1 MKELLRLVG
10 FRRLLAGQAVSSFG
24 DWMGTLA
31 LMYFVL
37 KLSGSTTAIG
47 GVLVLRLLPS
57 AVGAPLAA
65 RAITRWNRRR
75 VMMAADLIRAVMA
88 ALLPIVPWLGWVFF
102 WAFAMEV
109 ASLAFLPAR
118 DSSVPVL
125 IGERDDP
132 DRPAA
137 GRLALANGL
146 VMGFYYA
153 MVPLGAAA
161 FGLVHL
167 ASGKGAWTGHWEYVA
182 VFWVDA
188 ASYVVSFFAIRSLP
202 DLGPDP
208 AAVRAAE
215 DAARASGGTVRH
227 GLTSALRIQFV
238 REILLAV
245 GIVALGLGALFS
257 LGVVF
262 VREVLHA
269 GPLGFGALVG
279 LFGVGFV
286 VGLALLRGRT
296 DANLPAQMRIG
307 IAGQGLVIV
316 AMGLFASL
324 TVAYLAAFLFGM
336 AATTALVSSITHLQD
351 GLTGNVRDVALTAF
365 HGTLRFGLAVA
376 ALITGA
382 VADVLKGDE
391 YHLGPLGSVD
401 PIQLVLI
408 GSGGIAL
415 LGSFLIRSHPDD
427 APPAAG
433 PDDGPAANA

>member
-1 MKELLRLVG
+1 MRELLRLDG
-10 FRRLLAGQAVSSFG
+10 FRRLLAGQAVSSLG

-47 GVLVLRLLPS
+47 GVLVLRLFPS
-57 AVGAPLAA
+57 AIGAPLAA
-65 RAITRWNRRR
+65 RAVTRWNRRR
-75 VMMAADLIRAVMA
+75 VMMAADVIRAGMA
-88 ALLPIVPWLGWVFF
+88 VLLPIVPWLGWVFF

-125 IGERDDP
+125 IGEKDDP
-132 DRPAA
+132 DHPAA

-146 VMGFYYA
+146 VMGFYYV

-161 FGLVHL
+161 FGLIHL
-167 ASGKGAWTGHWEYVA
+167 ISGSAAWTGHLEYVA

-188 ASYVVSFFAIRSLP
+188 ATYVVSFFAIRSLP

-215 DAARASGGTVRH
+215 QEAAKDGRSTRQ
-227 GLTSALRIQFV
+227 GLLAAMRIPIV

-245 GIVALGLGALFS
+245 GIVALGLGSLFS

-269 GPLGFGALVG
+269 GPLGFGALVA
-279 LFGVGFV
+279 LFGIGFV
-286 VGLALLRGRT
+286 VGLALLRRRT

-307 IAGQGLVIV
+307 IAGQGLVII

-324 TVAYLAAFLFGM
+324 IWGYLAALLFGM
-336 AATTALVSSITHLQD
+336 AATTALVSAITHLQD
-351 GLTGNVRDVALTAF
+351 GLTGNVRDVALAAF

-382 VADVLKGDE
+382 VADALKGGE
-391 YHLGPLGSVD
+391 YHLGPLGAVD

-408 GSGGIAL
+408 GSGGVAL
-415 LGSFLIRSHPDD
+415 LGSFFIRSHPDD
-427 APPAAG
+427 AVPASG
-433 PDDGPAANA
+433 PDDGPKAS